1 MKQILIVETT
11 NEDELETE
19 VNAQLSTLTNAVV
32 VGFTYS
38 QSGYHIVIQYDA
50 S

>member
-1 MKQILIVETT
+1 MKAIVIVEAT
-11 NEDELETE
+11 NEDELKTE

-38 QSGYHIVIQYDA
+38 PSGYHIVIQYDL
-50 S
+50 